1 MHNTILTLK
10 LLFIPQTEYYNF
22 IFLDLIN
29 RNSSVILLKAC
40 CFAYLIFSFELLVKT
55 NDCNLFDKYKLYQE
69 K

>member
-22 IFLDLIN
+22 IFLDLIH
-29 RNSSVILLKAC
+29 RNSSVTFLKT

-55 NDCNLFDKYKLYQE
+55 NECNLFGKYTLYQ